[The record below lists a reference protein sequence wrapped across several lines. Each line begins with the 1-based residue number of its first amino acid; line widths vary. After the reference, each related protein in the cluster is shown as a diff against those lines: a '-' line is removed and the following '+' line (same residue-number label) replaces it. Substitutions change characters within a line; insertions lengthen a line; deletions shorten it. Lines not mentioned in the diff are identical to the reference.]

1 MKTKGKTM
9 YVRMI
14 QYLAARSCYDAG
26 QSIQEIAASA
36 NKSPSTI
43 RRWLKKMGVL

>member
-1 MKTKGKTM
+1 MTLKKTM

-14 QYLAARSCYDAG
+14 QCLAARHCYAAG

-43 RRWLKKMGVL
+43 RRWLKKAGVL